1 MIIVLQ
7 DCRTGNY
14 LDEMGGWTSCVQH
27 ARDFKSSAE
36 AMNARCRLQVAEA
49 MLIFRFER
57 EGYSIRVPLE
67 PLKGQVIPGP
77 VCVPAFAEGP
87 RC

>member
-1 MIIVLQ
+1 MIIILQ

-14 LDEMGGWTSCVQH
+14 LDETGGWTSCVQH
-27 ARDFKSSAE
+27 AHDFKSSAE
-36 AMNARCRLQVAEA
+36 AMNVRCRQGVVEA

-67 PLKGQVIPGP
+67 PLKGEAIPE
-77 VCVPAFAEGP
+77 PACAPACAEGP
-87 RC
+87 R